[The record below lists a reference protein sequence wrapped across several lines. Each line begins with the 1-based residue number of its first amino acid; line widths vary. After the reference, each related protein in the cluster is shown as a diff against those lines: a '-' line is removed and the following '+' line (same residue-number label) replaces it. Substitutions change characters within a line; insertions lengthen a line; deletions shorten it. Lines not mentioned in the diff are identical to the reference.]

1 MSVQGRYGG
10 SPGARVVSAGWR
22 IRMVGFGVRTNGV
35 EVPGGLVWVVEGM
48 VVVAVGPVS
57 IAEVSCAD
65 GALEAASS
73 SESSELKPVR
83 GISEMIG
90 ERWRA

>member
-1 MSVQGRYGG
+1 M
-10 SPGARVVSAGWR
+10 
-22 IRMVGFGVRTNGV
+22 
-35 EVPGGLVWVVEGM
+35 VVEGM

-73 SESSELKPVR
+73 SESIRIETCAWGSLK
-83 GISEMIG
+83 
-90 ERWRA
+90 